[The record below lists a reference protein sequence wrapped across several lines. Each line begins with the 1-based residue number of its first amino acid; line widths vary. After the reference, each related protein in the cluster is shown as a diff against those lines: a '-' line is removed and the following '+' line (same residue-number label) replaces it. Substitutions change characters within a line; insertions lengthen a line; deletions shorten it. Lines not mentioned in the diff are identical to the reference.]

1 MQGRKQAL
9 ERTEAASRRCSVLF
23 VLFQMTKTNSK
34 AWKVLFLASCVV
46 RRFVDKISRIDV
58 LFVFYSNMNSFQIF
72 YLNFHP
78 DIFLIAVRV
87 ITSAEFKKKL
97 KHRCFPVKFS
107 KSKENLFWRTSANGC
122 SRYLRLIMKW
132 KLTPNKFANIFD
144 LRIPNNWSQ
153 TAKTYNLFVIV
164 DLCFCCPTSWYLRYI
179 NKFELGF
186 SIWLPFSICY
196 LVFQAAVV
204 WVLFFMFYFAHFCFA
219 FSDNQ
224 LHEPENVQGFWAKFL
239 ALEWVL

>member
-78 DIFLIAVRV
+78 DIFLIAVLV
-87 ITSAEFKKKL
+87 ITSAEFKRNSNTGVFLWNFRNLKKTSFEEHL
-97 KHRCFPVKFS
+97 RTVAPV
-107 KSKENLFWRTSANGC
+107 
-122 SRYLRLIMKW
+122 I
-132 KLTPNKFANIFD
+132 
-144 LRIPNNWSQ
+144 
-153 TAKTYNLFVIV
+153 
-164 DLCFCCPTSWYLRYI
+164 
-179 NKFELGF
+179 
-186 SIWLPFSICY
+186 
-196 LVFQAAVV
+196 
-204 WVLFFMFYFAHFCFA
+204 
-219 FSDNQ
+219 SD
-224 LHEPENVQGFWAKFL
+224 
-239 ALEWVL
+239 